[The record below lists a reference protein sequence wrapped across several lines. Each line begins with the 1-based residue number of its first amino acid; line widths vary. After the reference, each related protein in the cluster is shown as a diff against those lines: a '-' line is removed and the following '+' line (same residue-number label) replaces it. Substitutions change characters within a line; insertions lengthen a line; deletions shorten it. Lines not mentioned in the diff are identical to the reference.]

1 MEKGQNV
8 VIEGHDGTGKST
20 QIRLLGEKLAYHGIE
35 SIVFEEPAGGPI
47 SNAIRTI
54 IKNGS
59 LEREAMTDLLLFS
72 ASRCELWRRIGKS
85 ALKAGKWI
93 VSARNYYSSI
103 AYQGYGLGLDLKE
116 IENITRIATDEQYM
130 NPDYAFL
137 LSLDDEDERARRINR
152 RGILENTDPF
162 ESRQSD
168 FQERVRLGYIAIAK
182 DRNIPIISASQPVET
197 ISNEIWSYIEPYI
210 K

>member
-1 MEKGQNV
+1 MEKGKNV

-20 QIRLLGEKLAYHGIE
+20 QIKLLGEKLAYHGIE

-47 SNAIRTI
+47 SNEIRNI
-54 IKNGS
+54 IKNGKF
-59 LEREAMTDLLLFS
+59 ERETMTDLLLFS
-72 ASRCELWRRIGKS
+72 ASRCELWRKIGKS
-85 ALKAGKWI
+85 ALEEGKWI

-137 LSLDDEDERARRINR
+137 LNLDDEKERERRINS
-152 RGILENTDPF
+152 RGILENPDPF
-162 ESRQSD
+162 ESRRLD

-182 DRNIPIISASQPVET
+182 DRNIPIISANQPIET
-197 ISNEIWSYIEPYI
+197 ISDKIWSYIEPNL
-210 K
+210 